1 MNGARPDPSKG
12 GRMTQGSAGVTTSRL
27 VTLQPHGDRPPLF
40 VFPGVHGDPETFK
53 DLASRLGTQRPVL
66 GFRHIGAQRECEPV
80 RQVSRLAQ
88 LYAAE
93 LRGAQPRG
101 PYYLFGYS
109 FGGVV
114 AFEVARE
121 LIAQGQRVGLVVMA
135 DCPAPGYPK
144 PPPVWER
151 VRTHAQNLLEGTP
164 AERVRYLRDRV
175 ENTVTRISKLLGFVP
190 YVDEEPQDQE
200 KAPEHI
206 KHVDAALYEAYNHY
220 QPMPQCVDVLFL
232 SADTPPDWPTA
243 RFDDPL
249 MGWASALRG
258 RISQCSVPGA
268 HLSIFAPE
276 NVPVLVERI
285 QTALRSAE
293 RAASWTPGPAA
304 ASSVKAS

>member
-1 MNGARPDPSKG
+1 
-12 GRMTQGSAGVTTSRL
+12 MTQGSAGVTTSRL
-27 VTLQPHGDRPPLF
+27 VTLQPHGDKAPLF
-40 VFPGVHGDPETFK
+40 IFPGVHGDPETFR
-53 DLASRLGTQRPVL
+53 DLALRLGQQRPVH
-66 GFRHIGAQRECEPV
+66 GFRHIGAQNECEPV

-121 LIAQGQRVGLVVMA
+121 LVAQGQRVGLVIIV

-144 PPPVWER
+144 PPPLWER
-151 VRTHAQNLLEGTP
+151 ARTHVQNLLGGSP
-164 AERVRYLRDRV
+164 AERVRYLRDRLD
-175 ENTVTRISKLLGFVP
+175 NSLTRVSTLLGFVP
-190 YVDEEPQDQE
+190 HVDQE
-200 KAPEHI
+200 LADQTPEHI

-220 QPMPQCVDVLFL
+220 QPAPQCVDVLFL
-232 SADTPPDWPTA
+232 TADTPPDWPTA
-243 RFDDPL
+243 KFDDPL

-258 RISQCSVPGA
+258 RISQCSIPGA

-276 NVPVLVERI
+276 NVPVLVQRM
-285 QTALRSAE
+285 QTALRTAE
-293 RAASWTPGPAA
+293 RVGSERLVPT
-304 ASSVKAS
+304 VKAS

>member
-1 MNGARPDPSKG
+1 
-12 GRMTQGSAGVTTSRL
+12 MTQGSAGVTTSRL
-27 VTLQPHGDRPPLF
+27 VTLQPHGDKAPLF
-40 VFPGVHGDPETFK
+40 VFPGVHGDPETFR
-53 DLASRLGTQRPVL
+53 DMAVRLGGEQRPVH

-93 LRGAQPRG
+93 LRSAQPRG

-121 LIAQGQRVGLVVMA
+121 LVAQGQRVGLVIMA

-144 PPPVWER
+144 PPPIWER
-151 VRTHAQNLLEGTP
+151 ARTHVQNLMDGSHE
-164 AERVRYLRDRV
+164 ERVRYLRERMDNSLTRV
-175 ENTVTRISKLLGFVP
+175 SRLLGFVP
-190 YVDEEPQDQE
+190 HVDEAPAEPV
-200 KAPEHI
+200 APHLR
-206 KHVDAALYEAYNHY
+206 HVDAALYEAYNHY
-220 QPMPQCVDVLFL
+220 QPSPQCVDVLFL
-232 SADTPPDWPTA
+232 TADTPPDWPTA
-243 RFDDPL
+243 NFDDPL
-249 MGWASALRG
+249 MGWGPSLRG

-285 QTALRSAE
+285 QTALRASE
-293 RAASWTPGPAA
+293 RADRDDILPT
-304 ASSVKAS
+304 VKAS

>member
-1 MNGARPDPSKG
+1 
-12 GRMTQGSAGVTTSRL
+12 
-27 VTLQPHGDRPPLF
+27 
-40 VFPGVHGDPETFK
+40 
-53 DLASRLGTQRPVL
+53 
-66 GFRHIGAQRECEPV
+66 
-80 RQVSRLAQ
+80 VSRLAQ

-121 LIAQGQRVGLVVMA
+121 LVAQGQRVGLVVMA

-151 VRTHAQNLLEGTP
+151 ARTHARNLVDGTP
-164 AERVRYLRDRV
+164 TERVRYLRDRV
-175 ENTVTRISKLLGFVP
+175 ENTVTRMSTWLGFVP
-190 YVDEEPQDQE
+190 HVDIEPVD
-200 KAPEHI
+200 KVPEHI

-220 QPMPQCVDVLFL
+220 QPTPQCVDVLFL
-232 SADTPPDWPTA
+232 TADTAPDWPTA
-243 RFDDPL
+243 KFDDPL
-249 MGWASALRG
+249 MGWAVALRG

-285 QTALRSAE
+285 QAALRAAE
-293 RAASWTPGPAA
+293 RASDDAANWAPSATA
-304 ASSVKAS
+304 ASTVKA